1 MALLAIARLE
11 YRNRHK
17 GEIAMTLHDIAAL
30 DSVET
35 LHQDFDADTPVTSG
49 YTSDLLSDVM
59 ANAAEG
65 CLLITIQA
73 HNNTIAVAALSGA
86 AGILVCNNRPVP
98 DDMLDSARRERIAIF
113 RTPRTQFEASCM
125 LGQQIGA

>member
-1 MALLAIARLE
+1 
-11 YRNRHK
+11 
-17 GEIAMTLHDIAAL
+17 MTLKDFAAL

-35 LHQDFDADTPVTSG
+35 LHPDFNSDTTITGG

-59 ANAAEG
+59 ANAEDG

-73 HNNTIAVAALSGA
+73 HNNTVAVAALAGA

-98 DDMLDSARRERIAIF
+98 EDMIESARRESVAIF
-113 RTPRTQFEASCM
+113 RTSRNQFEASCM
-125 LGQQIGA
+125 LGKQFGA